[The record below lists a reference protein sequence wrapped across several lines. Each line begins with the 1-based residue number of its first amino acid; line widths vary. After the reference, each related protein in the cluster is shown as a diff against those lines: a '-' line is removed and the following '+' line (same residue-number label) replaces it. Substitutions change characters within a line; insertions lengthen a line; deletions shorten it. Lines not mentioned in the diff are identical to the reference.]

1 MKRSDIT
8 ALFPDATAEQIQQ
21 LMDLNGQDINNA
33 RDAAQKAAAAAQ
45 PKGADP
51 KDLQAAQEKAAQ
63 LEKELGALKLS
74 NQLRELR
81 ETVAKEKNV
90 PVELLTG
97 ETTEACQAQAD
108 GILAF
113 AKAQPGYPAL
123 KDGGEVQAHASDGAT
138 RDKFAAWAAQNL

>member
-1 MKRSDIT
+1 MKRTDIT

-33 RDAAQKAAAAAQ
+33 RDAAQRAAAAAA
-45 PKGADP
+45 PKADNTE
-51 KDLQAAQEKAAQ
+51 LQQAQAKAEQ

-113 AKAQPGYPAL
+113 AKSQPGYPSL
-123 KDGGEVQAHASDGAT
+123 KDGGEVQTQTAGTT
-138 RDKFAAWAAQNL
+138 RESFAGWAAQVL

>member
-1 MKRSDIT
+1 MKRTDIT

-33 RDAAQKAAAAAQ
+33 RDAAQRAAAAAA
-45 PKGADP
+45 PKADNTE
-51 KDLQAAQEKAAQ
+51 LQQAQAKAEQ

-113 AKAQPGYPAL
+113 SKQQPGYPTL
-123 KDGGEVQAHASDGAT
+123 PDGGEVHTPASGAT
-138 RDKFAAWAAQNL
+138 RDKFAAWAAANI

>member
-1 MKRSDIT
+1 MKRTDIT
-8 ALFPDATAEQIQQ
+8 AIFADATPEQIQQ

-51 KDLQAAQEKAAQ
+51 AELQAAQDKAAQ

-74 NQLRELR
+74 NQLKELR
-81 ETVAKEKNV
+81 ETVAREKNV

-113 AKAQPGYPAL
+113 AKQQTAYPAL
-123 KDGGEVQAHASDGAT
+123 KDGGEVTAPKAGTT
-138 RDKFAAWAAQNL
+138 RESFAGWAADKI

>member
-97 ETTEACQAQAD
+97 ETEDDMKAQAD
-108 GILAF
+108 AILAF
-113 AKAQPGYPAL
+113 AKPSYPKL
-123 KDGGEVQAHASDGAT
+123 PDGGEASHVKGGST
-138 RDKFAAWAAQNL
+138 RDQFAAWAEKAF